1 MRGQSRNDQ
10 GAETASTWPVFRCSL
25 PMALSCRVVARGALP
40 RRDDPA
46 SCRPG
51 SSWSTGQGRKPR
63 RCQGSW
69 PGSRRALR
77 KLIVHGTAW
86 FNLGCARWRPCLSLS
101 HRDDAR
107 CQFRRQSGVMRGTVP
122 HSHEVIQ
129 PTERKPPNPDGRA
142 RVRAAPGERPAQL
155 REGGRCDDRW
165 PACAQRTVVLR
176 GGPATPGQEYLAMTA
191 ALRES
196 AVTEARRSLEVRW
209 IFPGPLEA
217 AAARWFGRY
226 PARTESREDT
236 YLLDPRVARAIG
248 KSPRGR
254 GIGGEGVPRQSGN
267 TGGGGPRP
275 RPHGVLAEVVLSL
288 QAARPGP
295 R

>member
-25 PMALSCRVVARGALP
+25 PMALSCRAVARGALP

-122 HSHEVIQ
+122 HSHKVIQ
-129 PTERKPPNPDGRA
+129 PTERTPPNPDGRA

-191 ALRES
+191 APRGEPGHRSS
-196 AVTEARRSLEVRW
+196 AQPGGALDL
-209 IFPGPLEA
+209 PGPA
-217 AAARWFGRY
+217 G
-226 PARTESREDT
+226 
-236 YLLDPRVARAIG
+236 
-248 KSPRGR
+248 GR
-254 GIGGEGVPRQSGN
+254 GGSDGSGG
-267 TGGGGPRP
+267 T
-275 RPHGVLAEVVLSL
+275 
-288 QAARPGP
+288 RPGRSHVRTP
-295 R
+295 TCWIRSCPGCR